1 MDKRWMDE
9 CHVVE
14 AYLINVHFHHHQ
26 SSSLG
31 RESMEM
37 DGWMKVMWW
46 RPTLSMVIFT
56 IIILHLWGGKVW
68 MDECQ
73 VVGGLY
79 LVNGHFT

>member
-1 MDKRWMDE
+1 MWWRPTLSMFIFTI
-9 CHVVE
+9 
-14 AYLINVHFHHHQ
+14 INLHLWGGKVWIK
-26 SSSLG
+26 
-31 RESMEM
+31 
-37 DGWMKVMWW
+37 DGWMNVMWW
-46 RPTLSMVIFT
+46 RRPTLSMVIFT